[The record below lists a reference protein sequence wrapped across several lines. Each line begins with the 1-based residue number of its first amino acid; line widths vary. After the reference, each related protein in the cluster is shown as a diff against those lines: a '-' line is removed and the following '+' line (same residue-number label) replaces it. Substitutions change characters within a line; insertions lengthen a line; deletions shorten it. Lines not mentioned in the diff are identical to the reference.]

1 VNFLCVCAYHHHN
14 EKQPPRSL
22 QWVPHEMH
30 QPEDH
35 QFQRPAQGLY
45 GVGHHDVDD
54 VHHDVDGR
62 GNGHYDSGSDGH
74 HHNCLHC

>member
-1 VNFLCVCAYHHHN
+1 
-14 EKQPPRSL
+14 
-22 QWVPHEMH
+22 MH
-30 QPEDH
+30 QPEDP

-54 VHHDVDGR
+54 GHHDVDGR
-62 GNGHYDSGSDGH
+62 GNGHHDSGSDGH